1 MRSSVKY
8 SLGFFLL
15 IFALP
20 LIWFLTR
27 SIRWDIP
34 AIQGWFSNFPPLL
47 SAVLYVLL
55 YVVIT
60 FFIFFSKDLF
70 WLSGA
75 FLFGPFLSAVLI
87 CAAELINAFVLFY
100 TARALGRN
108 YVKDKLSARYK
119 NLDDKLGKVSLLWL
133 FVFRAAPLIPY
144 RFLDLAAG
152 LTAMPFRRYIIA
164 VSLGTPFKM
173 FWIQYI
179 IYAVGTSVLS
189 DPQVLMNYFLDNKP
203 LLIFS
208 FIYIILVAMVL
219 YKISKKE

>member
-1 MRSSVKY
+1 M
-8 SLGFFLL
+8 
-15 IFALP
+15 
-20 LIWFLTR
+20 
-27 SIRWDIP
+27 
-34 AIQGWFSNFPPLL
+34 
-47 SAVLYVLL
+47 
-55 YVVIT
+55 
-60 FFIFFSKDLF
+60 
-70 WLSGA
+70 
-75 FLFGPFLSAVLI
+75 
-87 CAAELINAFVLFY
+87 
-100 TARALGRN
+100 
-108 YVKDKLSARYK
+108 
-119 NLDDKLGKVSLLWL
+119 
-133 FVFRAAPLIPY
+133 FRAAPLIPY

-189 DPQVLMNYFLDNKP
+189 DPQVLMNYFLNNKP